1 MGDEYRCNWLVKTVE
16 NGFESI
22 MAVYG
27 TEREMTRY
35 LGSETG
41 RVPAYSG
48 MSDDQFEAYKSL
60 GGKCYLAPEA

>member
-1 MGDEYRCNWLVKTVE
+1 MGDEYRCNWLLKVVE
-16 NGFESI
+16 NGFEGI
-22 MAVYG
+22 MAVHG

-35 LGSETG
+35 VGSEIG
-41 RVPAYSG
+41 RVPAYSA